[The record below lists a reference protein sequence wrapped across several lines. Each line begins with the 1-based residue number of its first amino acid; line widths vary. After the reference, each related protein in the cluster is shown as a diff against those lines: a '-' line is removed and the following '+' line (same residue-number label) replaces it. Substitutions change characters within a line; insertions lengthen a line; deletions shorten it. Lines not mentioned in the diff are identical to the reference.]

1 MRILF
6 VADGRSPIAI
16 NWISYFVEAGH
27 EVLLAST
34 YPCRPN
40 LGLASMRVLPLPFS
54 SPGESGGG
62 GSWGARRWLGVGWR
76 TRARQWL
83 VPLTLARVA
92 QPLHEMI
99 EHLKPDL
106 VHAMRIPYEGML
118 AALADPSMPLLV
130 SVWGNDFSL
139 HAKATPLLRRYTH
152 LVMQRADA
160 LHSDCQRDQRLAQ
173 VWGFSQ
179 DRPRVVLPG
188 AGGVQL
194 DIFYPREEQSQQT
207 LTVINPR
214 GFRAYVR
221 NDTFFKAIPRVL
233 QRQPEARFICPAMQG
248 EAQAERWVSEMGIR
262 DSVVLLPRQTRPQM
276 AELFRRAQ
284 IVASITTHDGTP
296 NSLLEAMACGCFP
309 ITGDIETIHEWL
321 TPGENGLL
329 VEPGDPAE
337 LAQAILS
344 AWEQTELRRKAARIN
359 RRLVQ
364 ERADYRKVMAQA
376 ERFYQSLVGKVII
389 N

>member
-1 MRILF
+1 
-6 VADGRSPIAI
+6 
-16 NWISYFVEAGH
+16 
-27 EVLLAST
+27 
-34 YPCRPN
+34 
-40 LGLASMRVLPLPFS
+40 
-54 SPGESGGG
+54 
-62 GSWGARRWLGVGWR
+62 
-76 TRARQWL
+76 
-83 VPLTLARVA
+83 
-92 QPLHEMI
+92 
-99 EHLKPDL
+99 
-106 VHAMRIPYEGML
+106 
-118 AALADPSMPLLV
+118 MPLLV